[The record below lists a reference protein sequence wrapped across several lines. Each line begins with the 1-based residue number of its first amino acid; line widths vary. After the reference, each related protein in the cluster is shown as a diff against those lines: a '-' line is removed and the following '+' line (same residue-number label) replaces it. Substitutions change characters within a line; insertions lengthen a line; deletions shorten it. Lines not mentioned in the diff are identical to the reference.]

1 MRRIQATMSSQKG
14 SGWGARVGVVAVFLG
29 LCLAWPAAAQV
40 ISALKSHDST
50 QPIEAKARTQVLLED
65 EKVAVL
71 EGDAEIRQGDLTLRA
86 DRIAIRYTAGAQ
98 SDRPAVTRME
108 AKGHVRLTSPSETV
122 SADWG
127 IYDVT
132 NRMIL
137 MGGHVR
143 LTREGNLLVGN
154 RMEIDLDSGLIRLS
168 AEGSGDGRVK
178 GIFRPAA
185 KESATKKKDVSSPD
199 HPGGDDGSEEGKGG
213 GDDR

>member
-1 MRRIQATMSSQKG
+1 MIHRRLTTSSG
-14 SGWGARVGVVAVFLG
+14 TGGGPIAAVGVLVLLAGLFLT
-29 LCLAWPAAAQV
+29 WPVTAQV
-40 ISALKSHDST
+40 MSALKSHDSA

-86 DRIAIRYTAGAQ
+86 DRIAIRYEAGAKA
-98 SDRPAVTRME
+98 DRPTVTRME

-122 SADWG
+122 AADWG

-137 MGGHVR
+137 MGGRVR
-143 LTREGNLLVGN
+143 LQREGNLLEGS

-168 AEGSGDGRVK
+168 AEGAGDGRVK
-178 GIFRPAA
+178 GIFRPATKD
-185 KESATKKKDVSSPD
+185 KEATSPGRPAGQD
-199 HPGGDDGSEEGKGG
+199 EPREKEGSGG
-213 GDDR
+213 

>member
-1 MRRIQATMSSQKG
+1 MQATTCSRMKG
-14 SGWGARVGVVAVFLG
+14 GRGIGIGVITMFFG
-29 LCLAWPAAAQV
+29 LCVAWPAAAQV

-50 QPIEAKARTQVLLED
+50 QPIEAKARTQVLIED

-71 EGDAEIRQGDLTLRA
+71 EGDAEIHQGDLTLRA
-86 DRIAIRYTAGAQ
+86 DRIAIRYRAGEDAE
-98 SDRPAVTRME
+98 RPTVTRME

-137 MGGHVR
+137 MGGQVR
-143 LTREGNLLVGN
+143 LAREGNLLVGH

-168 AEGSGDGRVK
+168 AEGEGDGRVK
-178 GIFRPAA
+178 GIFRPATKDKDA
-185 KESATKKKDVSSPD
+185 AAPDRPHRRASPQSGKED
-199 HPGGDDGSEEGKGG
+199 GG
-213 GDDR
+213 

>member
-1 MRRIQATMSSQKG
+1 MSATRALQYPKRDGGLAARIGLLAIC
-14 SGWGARVGVVAVFLG
+14 AG

-40 ISALKSHDST
+40 ISALKSHDSA

-86 DRIAIRYTAGAQ
+86 DRIAIRYRADEDT
-98 SDRPAVTRME
+98 DRPAVTRME

-122 SADWG
+122 SAEWG

-137 MGGHVR
+137 MGGRVR
-143 LTREGNLLVGN
+143 LQREGNLLEGS

-168 AEGSGDGRVK
+168 AEGEGDGRVK
-178 GIFRPAA
+178 GIFRPAT
-185 KESATKKKDVSSPD
+185 KEKKNASPD
-199 HPGGDDGSEEGKGG
+199 RPDGGDGAGTGKRGG
-213 GDDR
+213 G

>member
-1 MRRIQATMSSQKG
+1 MSARWALRYMRR
-14 SGWGARVGVVAVFLG
+14 SGALAARVGLLVVCVG
-29 LCLAWPAAAQV
+29 LSLARPAAAQV

-86 DRIAIRYTAGAQ
+86 DRIAIRYRADEDR
-98 SDRPAVTRME
+98 DRPTVTRME

-122 SADWG
+122 SATWG

-137 MGGHVR
+137 MGGQVR
-143 LTREGNLLVGN
+143 LQREGNLLVGN

-168 AEGSGDGRVK
+168 AEGEGDGRVK
-178 GIFRPAA
+178 GIFRPAT
-185 KESATKKKDVSSPD
+185 KEKGKAAPD
-199 HPGGDDGSEEGKGG
+199 HPDGGDAAGAGKGG
-213 GDDR
+213 GG